1 MNDKPGDPL
10 KQYAGYA
17 TQLLAGLGLAVYAG
31 WWLDGKTGF
40 AIPIF
45 IWSFPLILLIGMLWK
60 VVRDTTK
67 K

>member
-1 MNDKPGDPL
+1 M
-10 KQYAGYA
+10 QYAGFA
-17 TQLLAGLGLAVYAG
+17 TQLLVGLGLAVYAG

-40 AIPIF
+40 AIPVF